1 MKAVVR
7 FALAVCLPVFLAGVI
22 FGVYLHSKW
31 MEGTRE
37 FYRPAIHQDVIKGGV
52 PSPEIRED
60 INPQDALKER
70 VVKDLLTL
78 RGGFVDLARAE
89 GAGEKAML
97 RSKLSEVQ
105 RRLKRAIPLIEDPDF
120 KEKAEQSFA
129 YWSKQVQGV
138 W

>member
-1 MKAVVR
+1 MKAMVK
-7 FALAVCLPVFLAGVI
+7 FTLAVCLPAFLAGVV

-37 FYRPAIHQDVIKGGV
+37 FHSPTIPQEVIKGGI

-60 INPQDALKER
+60 IDPQDALKER
-70 VVKDLLTL
+70 VAKDLWTL
-78 RGGFVDLARAE
+78 RGGFTALAKAE
-89 GAGEKAML
+89 GAGEKAIL

-105 RRLKRAIPLIEDPDF
+105 RRLKRAIPLIEDPGF
-120 KEKAEQSFA
+120 REEAQQSFA
-129 YWSKQVQGV
+129 YWSGQLQGV

>member
-31 MEGTRE
+31 MEGIRE
-37 FYRPAIHQDVIKGGV
+37 FHSPAIPEVVKGNI
-52 PSPEIRED
+52 PSPEIRVD